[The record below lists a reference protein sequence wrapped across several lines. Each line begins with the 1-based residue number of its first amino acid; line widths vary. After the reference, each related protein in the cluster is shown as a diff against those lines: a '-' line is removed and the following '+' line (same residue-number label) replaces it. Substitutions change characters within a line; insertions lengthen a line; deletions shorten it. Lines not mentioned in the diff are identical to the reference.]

1 MFLRTT
7 KRKNRDGSVVEYHQ
21 LAHNVRDPETR
32 KPIAQ
37 IIHNFGRA
45 DGDERDALVRLCQ
58 SIARVVGVEV
68 RDPLAQPGSIGD
80 GAAGSAARTADP
92 WPPELRW
99 LASRLLGPVVVI
111 EALWERLGIGPA
123 LRQVAAEEGCTVPYE
138 RAVLAM
144 TANRL
149 CEPKSKLGVWDRWL
163 PRVHL
168 PSCWEFELDHL
179 YEAMDLLSRHAAR
192 VEERVFFH
200 TADLLNLTVDLV
212 FYDTTT
218 ASFAVDFED
227 ADEDVEAGSAEAL
240 AAAAEGQGKPTKPG
254 LRKRGKSKNGT
265 WNPQIVVAL
274 AVTREGLPVRSWV
287 LPGNTTDVTTI
298 AKVKADLRGWKL
310 SRCLFVA
317 DAGMDS
323 AENRQLLSAGGGK
336 YLLAVRAASV
346 KEVQE
351 EVLTRPGRYKKV
363 ADNLQ
368 VKEVEVGDGE
378 LRRRYF
384 VCYNPQ
390 EAERQ
395 KRHRD
400 GVLAELREEL
410 GRHQDWG
417 ATAKWA
423 VELLASARTQRY
435 LSVSPAGQVYVD
447 PLKAKKAEKLDGK
460 WVLITNDDTLT
471 PADAASG
478 YKGLL
483 VIERCFR
490 SLKTTQIHLTPMH
503 HWLPR
508 RIEAHVKICVL
519 ALLIQRVA
527 EIACQKSWPWLKHAL
542 SQLQAAEFETPTHRF
557 FRRNEPS
564 QDVVD
569 LLKTLSIPMP
579 KLVLDLAPSPPK
591 P

>member
-7 KRKNRDGSVVEYHQ
+7 KRKNRDGSVVEYYQ
-21 LAHNVRDPETR
+21 LAHNVRHPETR
-32 KPIAQ
+32 QPVAQ
-37 IIHNFGRA
+37 IVHNFGRA
-45 DGDERDALVRLCQ
+45 DALDRDALLRLCR
-58 SIARVVGVEV
+58 SIARVIGVEV
-68 RDPLAQPGSIGD
+68 QDPLAQPVATERD
-80 GAAGSAARTADP
+80 RAAQAAGP
-92 WPPELRW
+92 WPEGLRW
-99 LASRLLGPVVVI
+99 LGSRSLGPVVVI
-111 EALWERLGIGPA
+111 EALWERLGIGPV
-123 LRQVAAEEGCTVPYE
+123 LRQAAAEDNCQVPYE

-163 PRVHL
+163 PRVHV
-168 PSCWEFELDHL
+168 PSCWELSLDHL
-179 YEAMDLLSRHAAR
+179 YEAMDLLHRHAER
-192 VEERVFFH
+192 VEKRVFFQ
-200 TADLLNLTVDLV
+200 TADLMHLTVDLV

-218 ASFAVDFED
+218 ASFAIDFED
-227 ADEDVEAGSAEAL
+227 ADEPLEETSSPPSAVTQPPEAAGNH
-240 AAAAEGQGKPTKPG
+240 PTLG
-254 LRKRGKSKNGT
+254 LRKRGLGKEGS
-265 WNPQIVVAL
+265 WELQIVVAL

-298 AKVKADLRGWKL
+298 AKVKAELRGWKL
-310 SRCLFVA
+310 GRCLFVA

-323 AENRQLLSAGGGK
+323 AENRKLLSAGAGK
-336 YLLAVRAASV
+336 YLLAVRATSV
-346 KEVQE
+346 KEVHQ
-351 EVLTRPGRYKKV
+351 EVLTRAGRYKKV
-363 ADNLQ
+363 ADNLR

-384 VCYNPQ
+384 VCYNPK

-400 GVLAELREEL
+400 AVLVALHEEM
-410 GRHQDWG
+410 GRHQNWD
-417 ATAKWA
+417 AKAKWA
-423 VELLASARTQRY
+423 VALLASERTKRY
-435 LSVSPAGQVYVD
+435 LSVSPAGQLYVD
-447 PLKAKKAEKLDGK
+447 PLKAKKAETFDGK
-460 WVLITNDDTLT
+460 WVLITNDDTLK
-471 PADAASG
+471 PEDAASG

-490 SLKTTQIHLTPMH
+490 SLKSTQIHLTPMH
-503 HWLPR
+503 HWLPH

-527 EIACQKSWPWLKHAL
+527 EITCHKSWPWLHHAL

-569 LLKTLSIPMP
+569 ILKTLTIPMP
-579 KLVLDLAPSPPK
+579 QQVLDLAPVPPK
-591 P
+591 L

>member
-1 MFLRTT
+1 M
-7 KRKNRDGSVVEYHQ
+7 
-21 LAHNVRDPETR
+21 
-32 KPIAQ
+32 
-37 IIHNFGRA
+37 
-45 DGDERDALVRLCQ
+45 
-58 SIARVVGVEV
+58 
-68 RDPLAQPGSIGD
+68 
-80 GAAGSAARTADP
+80 
-92 WPPELRW
+92 
-99 LASRLLGPVVVI
+99 
-111 EALWERLGIGPA
+111 
-123 LRQVAAEEGCTVPYE
+123 
-138 RAVLAM
+138 
-144 TANRL
+144 
-149 CEPKSKLGVWDRWL
+149 
-163 PRVHL
+163 
-168 PSCWEFELDHL
+168 
-179 YEAMDLLSRHAAR
+179 
-192 VEERVFFH
+192 
-200 TADLLNLTVDLV
+200 
-212 FYDTTT
+212 
-218 ASFAVDFED
+218 
-227 ADEDVEAGSAEAL
+227 
-240 AAAAEGQGKPTKPG
+240 
-254 LRKRGKSKNGT
+254 
-265 WNPQIVVAL
+265 AL

-287 LPGNTTDVTTI
+287 LPGNTTDATTI

-323 AENRQLLSAGGGK
+323 EDNRKLLSQGGGK
-336 YLLAVRAASV
+336 YLLAVRAGSL
-346 KEVQE
+346 KEVQQ

-368 VKEVEVGDGE
+368 VKEVEVGDGG

-384 VCYNPQ
+384 LCYNPR

-400 GVLAELREEL
+400 GVLTELHEEM
-410 GRHQDWG
+410 GRHKDWD

-423 VELLASARTQRY
+423 VELLASKRTGGY
-435 LSVSPAGQVYVD
+435 LTVSPTGQVYVD
-447 PLKAKKAEKLDGK
+447 TLKAKKAEKLDGK
-460 WVLITNDDTLT
+460 WVLITNDDTLK
-471 PADAASG
+471 PEDAASG

-527 EIACQKSWPWLKHAL
+527 ETTTQKTWGWLRHAL
-542 SQLQAAEFETPTHRF
+542 GQLQAAEFETPAHRF

-569 LLKTLSIPMP
+569 LLKTLGIPLP
-579 KLVLDLAPSPPK
+579 KPILELAPLPPK